1 MNELYA
7 RETLPENYAESE
19 KIDLVKNKKQM
30 LLVHGL
36 ALVLAA
42 ALAVMGFW
50 IQPEGASSVFDISA
64 NHMAT
69 AIKCFVLCAGIFAY
83 IVGHEAVHG
92 AFMWYY
98 SRKKPHF
105 GFSFAYAYAGS
116 EVYFAKKP
124 YLVIALAPLTVW
136 GVVLAIIN
144 LLVPAGWFWVVWFI
158 QLNNISGAA
167 GDLFVSMLMSQKPA
181 DVLVQDTGTAMTVYL
196 PKP

>member
-7 RETLPENYAESE
+7 RESLPEGYAESE

-30 LLVHGL
+30 LLVNGL

-42 ALAVMGFW
+42 LLLVLGIW
-50 IQPEGASSVFDISA
+50 IQPEGAENIFDFENNA
-64 NHMAT
+64 LLT
-69 AIKCFVLCAGIFAY
+69 ALKCLVLCASLFAY

-98 SRKKPHF
+98 SRQKPHF
-105 GFSFAYAYAGS
+105 GLSFTYAYAGS

-124 YLVIALAPLTVW
+124 YLVIALAPLAVW
-136 GVVLAIIN
+136 SVVLAVIN
-144 LLVPAGWFWVVWFI
+144 WLAPAGWFWVVWFI
-158 QLNNISGAA
+158 QLNNVSGAA
-167 GDLFVSMLMSQKPA
+167 GDLFVSVLMSKKP
-181 DVLVQDTGTAMTVYL
+181 DNVLVQDTGTAMTVYL